1 MGKWRVLSVG
11 DKVGRIA
18 KRRGMGKE
26 EEDDI
31 QMEET
36 LGGVGGLRMQLAMV
50 VSYAFAREC
59 AVENGGKGRG
69 REKTWPPGVGGVME
83 VSDDMRRRSW

>member
-1 MGKWRVLSVG
+1 
-11 DKVGRIA
+11 
-18 KRRGMGKE
+18 MGKE

-36 LGGVGGLRMQLAMV
+36 LGDAGGLRMQLAMV
-50 VSYAFAREC
+50 FSYAFAKEC

-69 REKTWPPGVGGVME
+69 RENIWPRGVGGVME